1 MRKLSPRAKIEDAM
15 NLDQLAKDTQDY
27 SGADIEFIVKDAIES
42 AFVDGKKPL
51 DTARLQSIIK
61 NTQPLGEV
69 MKDKVK
75 EYKDKFE
82 KMKIKKA
89 S

>member
-1 MRKLSPRAKIEDAM
+1 
-15 NLDQLAKDTQDY
+15 
-27 SGADIEFIVKDAIES
+27 V
-42 AFVDGKKPL
+42 
-51 DTARLQSIIK
+51 QSIIQ

>member
-1 MRKLSPRAKIEDAM
+1 
-15 NLDQLAKDTQDY
+15 
-27 SGADIEFIVKDAIES
+27 
-42 AFVDGKKPL
+42 
-51 DTARLQSIIK
+51 
-61 NTQPLGEV
+61 V

-89 S
+89 SWA